1 MQRKRDFVV
10 FLEGDGNLKQLKEV
24 FIGSLDID
32 CGDIL
37 FARYFKIV

>member
-37 FARYFKIV
+37 FAGYFKIV